1 MIINEHSITEI
12 NELVSVALRAYETEI
27 ELAYSNAAKGLN
39 VGLGVEFSPF
49 KDGGMFPTVTI
60 RLTPRPITEKFTGRV
75 IGQEQLGLGYPVETE
90 G

>member
-1 MIINEHSITEI
+1 MIINEDTITEI

-27 ELAYSNAAKGLN
+27 ELLYGQAAKGLT

-49 KDGGMFPTVTI
+49 KDGGMFPAVTI
-60 RLTPRPITEKFTGRV
+60 KLTSKPITEKFTGRV
-75 IGQEQLGLGYPVETE
+75 IGQEQLGLGYPVKEE